1 MVHCCICNDCSYNN
15 GMAPPSSPSSSGCTS
30 TKLRQLSRKV
40 AQHYDAEVAALGL
53 KTTQYSL
60 LNHVARLG
68 PVRPVDLA
76 AALVMTPS
84 TLSRNVQV
92 LVEAGWLA
100 TEAGP
105 DARSRCVRITPAG
118 EAKRREARQHW
129 RQAQDTLNQRLGA
142 ERVAALHALID
153 ESLALLAGPDDE
165 DNAEEP
171 CWPPG

>member
-1 MVHCCICNDCSYNN
+1 
-15 GMAPPSSPSSSGCTS
+15 MASVPSRPIASPTGCTS

-40 AQHYDAEVAALGL
+40 AQHYDAEVASLGL

-60 LNHVARLG
+60 LSHVARLG
-68 PVRPVDLA
+68 PVRPVELA
-76 AALVMTPS
+76 AALFMTPS

-100 TEAGP
+100 TGAGP
-105 DARSRCVRITPAG
+105 DARSRQIRITPAG

-129 RQAQDTLNQRLGA
+129 RQAQDVLNDRLGL

-153 ESLALLAGPDDE
+153 ESLALLAGPGDDE
-165 DNAEEP
+165 DTTEEP
-171 CWPPG
+171 C

>member
-1 MVHCCICNDCSYNN
+1 MTTVLS
-15 GMAPPSSPSSSGCTS
+15 ATVLPVGCTS
-30 TKLRQLSRKV
+30 TKLRQLSRRV

-76 AALVMTPS
+76 AALFMTAS

-92 LVEAGWLA
+92 LVDAGWLA
-100 TEAGP
+100 TAAGP
-105 DARSRCVRITPAG
+105 DARSRTVSITAAG
-118 EAKRREARQHW
+118 EAKRHEARQHW
-129 RQAQDTLNQRLGA
+129 RLAQESLNERLGV

-153 ESLALLAGPDDE
+153 ESLALLAGPDDTP
-165 DNAEEP
+165 EP
-171 CWPPG
+171 DAC